1 MQNTIY
7 TFPSGLKL
15 AHKKVDNIRSVSLGV
30 FFGVGSANETAENNG
45 ISHMIEHM
53 MFKGTKNR
61 SAFGI
66 VEELEGN
73 GIQVNAF
80 TSKLMTCYYTISID
94 EEIEKCFDVL
104 SDILLN
110 STFDEKELEKE
121 KSVVLEEISISD
133 DDPQDVCLEL
143 LSSLYYDSH
152 ALARPILGSRENVS
166 SFTRDMLLKYV
177 NEHYTANSSCI
188 SVVGNI
194 SLDDAKSLVE
204 KYFEG
209 KLSTIEVDWKDKLHT
224 TKQNYGYKIKD
235 VEQANF
241 ALSFPSYP
249 MRHENEPLIEI
260 INFAFG
266 GGMSS
271 RLFQVIREELGL
283 AYSVYSYK
291 NSYIDNG
298 TFVIAVSTNPNS
310 VEKALKAVKTEIDK
324 LKENGFTK
332 EEFERAKKQLRGT
345 FTIGQESSMSMM
357 RAIGRNAL
365 CLDKTF
371 DVDELIDG
379 VDNATLEDVNRALG
393 EIFDYDKM
401 SLSYV
406 GREIGFN
413 ALERFMD

>member
-1 MQNTIY
+1 M
-7 TFPSGLKL
+7 K
-15 AHKKVDNIRSVSLGV
+15 
-30 FFGVGSANETAENNG
+30 
-45 ISHMIEHM
+45 
-53 MFKGTKNR
+53 
-61 SAFGI
+61 
-66 VEELEGN
+66 
-73 GIQVNAF
+73 
-80 TSKLMTCYYTISID
+80 
-94 EEIEKCFDVL
+94 
-104 SDILLN
+104 
-110 STFDEKELEKE
+110 
-121 KSVVLEEISISD
+121 
-133 DDPQDVCLEL
+133 
-143 LSSLYYDSH
+143 
-152 ALARPILGSRENVS
+152 
-166 SFTRDMLLKYV
+166 
-177 NEHYTANSSCI
+177 
-188 SVVGNI
+188 
-194 SLDDAKSLVE
+194 

-260 INFAFG
+260 INVAFG

-379 VDNATLEDVNRALG
+379 VDNATLEDVNRVLG

-413 ALERFMD
+413 ALERFMN